1 MTTVTGPDGATFNF
15 PDGTSEEEMRAA
27 LDKYYTGGPEA
38 AASRRSADRWASD
51 RTGATSKRSAWER
64 AKDNFVDSWNRGWIA
79 EGWREGYK
87 RGAESDLS
95 HRGILPENP
104 AASIGAVVGAWD
116 NIFDDKGADRNA
128 ARMIAEERARRSG
141 FDARS
146 EADPFFKAD
155 GNIVDKGVHGAA
167 ALGGT
172 LGAAALDPVS
182 YITGGE
188 SVLARMGIQAFLA
201 GATDVL
207 SQQSGIGAGVQ
218 DEYSLKQTLLSGGA
232 GAAFQGVADGIGR
245 LVKAKPKVK
254 DEPVDRL
261 FKEELDAHELV
272 TEPTLSQQN
281 YPRALPAPLKTVEP
295 EPVAAPKEG
304 SIPKP
309 EQTALVDVTAPNTS
323 EGAAKADPWEHVNWG
338 EAGSKERAAAAVNH
352 LDSLKKLIK
361 PEQVQAFV
369 RWLGKE
375 KVGATEANH
384 WNEEFFDFEK
394 LRSDPEQFIELHNAL
409 SDIFKPVYDEA
420 GDAAQTWA
428 KTRDRIDMFGIS
440 MADAIKAHSDI
451 TGEFGAAHK
460 IHALETIAMQHT
472 DNLYQSMRKLQA
484 DVEKGDLSG
493 VGAFAENVQM
503 TALFDAMAAG
513 AKSEIGRALN
523 IMKMAKKRAKLMND
537 INGQM
542 AALHEALGGKGAT
555 PDAEKLKEVLGKF
568 AKAYQSKGAA
578 GLKDEIRK
586 ARTMGFWDYFGY
598 AATGNL
604 LANPATF
611 LRNTIGTGLHAVI
624 QVGERYVGAS
634 VGAARNVSPWRTAER
649 VTFRE
654 ANAYA
659 AAIASALHDG
669 LTAGARGFKHSISMS
684 DGASS
689 VEATNAIPFAITPER
704 RAKWR
709 SDPLRSLPDMVG
721 AGYFSLIRNLAY
733 RPMVAADEFYKTV
746 ARRMQIA
753 ALATREAAYRSARV
767 GGKESEKVFKDTIA
781 AIASD
786 PTDAAMKRAAE
797 FFDNNTIYD
806 PSQVQIGAYRPDP
819 SASPE
824 QRNLEINAEEAALIL
839 KSIDIQRMAEDHARM
854 VAFQNGGPQIAALTK
869 ALSMVPIIKYLY
881 VPFLKTPLLLTK
893 AGLIDR
899 NPVLAPFTK
908 EGKSAFKHLM
918 AAQSDIDAR
927 LGRGG
932 GEADLVMARMVT
944 GGGFLMGAWMM
955 AANGLLVGDRNPVER
970 QDGIPP
976 NSLKI
981 GDTWVQ
987 ISPLSPLAEPLML
1000 VANLHKTIT
1009 EHRPDDD
1016 LAEALFGG
1024 VFAALTNAFIQKG
1037 PLAGLEDLTELF
1049 FGRAGMDD
1057 DARAKVVGKQASEKL
1072 IAALFPASAATKA
1085 LTQIVDPAMRD
1096 ANSLLDRVK
1105 QTVPTWSDQL
1115 PQRRDF
1121 LGRPIIR
1128 KPGELAIMPYKFA
1141 KETQDVMDQEFSRL
1155 AKMDP
1160 DLDIRPPSGRFNG
1173 QPVEP
1178 EERWRIAEIQGQLW
1192 RNPATGLNMEEAV
1205 RQLMFSD
1212 EYSYWPD
1219 AQRANALKELMSW
1232 YRSGASWAIR
1242 NPNSEFYMPDMVRRT
1257 GTEKLESEAAKHGWD
1272 ASVAAARGRR
1282 YGLTQEDADA
1292 WSAIL
1297 NDEPADQ

>member
-1 MTTVTGPDGATFNF
+1 MTTVTGPDGVTFNF

-27 LDKYYTGGPEA
+27 LDKHYTGGPDA
-38 AASRRSADRWASD
+38 AVSRRSADRWAAD
-51 RTGATSKRSAWER
+51 RTGATGKRSAWER
-64 AKDNFVDSWNRGWIA
+64 ASENFVDQWNRSWIA
-79 EGWREGYK
+79 EGWREGY
-87 RGAESDLS
+87 R
-95 HRGILPENP
+95 
-104 AASIGAVVGAWD
+104 
-116 NIFDDKGADRNA
+116 KGADFREPEKERPLLENPVASVSGIVA
-128 ARMIAEERARRSG
+128 ATHSLFDERGANRTADQMIAEERARREG

-146 EADPFFKAD
+146 KADPFYKAGD
-155 GNIVDKGVHGAA
+155 HVGDRVVHGGA
-167 ALGGT
+167 ALAGT

-188 SVLARMGIQAFLA
+188 SILAKVGIQAFLA
-201 GATDVL
+201 GATDVV
-207 SQQSGIGAGVQ
+207 SQQSGVGAGVQ
-218 DEYSLKQTLLSGGA
+218 DEYSLKQTLLSGAA
-232 GAAFQGVADGIGR
+232 GGAFQGVAEGVGR
-245 LVKAKPKVK
+245 LLKAKPSIK

-272 TEPTLSQQN
+272 AEPTLSQQEF
-281 YPRALPAPLKTVEP
+281 ASLPVPAKQPQPELAQPTTNSEAPSP
-295 EPVAAPKEG
+295 
-304 SIPKP
+304 
-309 EQTALVDVTAPNTS
+309 TALVEITS
-323 EGAAKADPWEHVNWG
+323 PEPGASGAKQGDPWDQVDWG
-338 EAGSKERAAAAVNH
+338 EAGSKERAAAAVGH
-352 LDSLKKLIK
+352 LDSLKKFIK
-361 PEQVQAFV
+361 PEQVQTFV

-420 GDAAQTWA
+420 GDAAQSWS
-428 KTRDRIDMFGIS
+428 KTRDRIDLFGIS

-472 DNLYQSMRKLQA
+472 DNLYQAMVKLQK

-493 VGAFAENVQM
+493 VGAFAESVQM

-542 AALHEALGGKGAT
+542 ASLNEALGGKGGT
-555 PDAEKLKEVLGKF
+555 PDAEKLKAVLGKF
-568 AKAYQSKGAA
+568 AKAYQKKGAA

-586 ARTMGFWDYFGY
+586 ARTLGFWDYFGY

-604 LANPATF
+604 LSNPATF

-624 QVGERYVGAS
+624 QVGERYVGA
-634 VGAARNVSPWRTAER
+634 GIGTARNMSPWRTTER
-649 VTFRE
+649 ITFRE

-659 AAIASALHDG
+659 AAIASALSDG
-669 LTAGARGFKHSISMS
+669 FQAGAAGFKHSISMS

-709 SDPLRSLPDMVG
+709 SDPLRSLPDI
-721 AGYFSLIRNLAY
+721 AASGYFSLIRNMSY

-746 ARRMQIA
+746 AKRMQIA

-767 GGKESEKVFKDTIA
+767 GGKESEKVFKDTLA

-806 PSQVQIGAYRPDP
+806 PSQVQVGAYRPDP

-824 QRNLEINAEEAALIL
+824 QTSLEMNAEQASLIL

-854 VAFQNGGPQIAALTK
+854 VAFQNGGPKIAALSK
-869 ALSMVPIIKYLY
+869 ALGMVPLIKYLY

-908 EGKSAFKHLM
+908 EGKEAFRHLV
-918 AAQSDIDAR
+918 AAQADIDAR
-927 LGRGG
+927 LERGG
-932 GEADLVMARMVT
+932 AEADMVLARMVS
-944 GGGFLMGAWMM
+944 GGGFLMGAWM
-955 AANGLLVGDRNPVER
+955 AAENGLLVGDRKPVER

-976 NSLKI
+976 NSIKV

-1049 FGRAGMDD
+1049 FGRAGIDD
-1057 DARAKVVGKQASEKL
+1057 DARAKAVGKQASEKL
-1072 IAALFPASAATKA
+1072 IAALVPVSAATRA
-1085 LTQIVDPAMRD
+1085 VTQLADPAVRD

-1105 QTVPTWSDQL
+1105 QTTPTWSEQL

-1121 LGRPIIR
+1121 LGRPVVR
-1128 KPGELAIMPYKFA
+1128 KPGEQAIMPYKFA
-1141 KETQDVMDQEFSRL
+1141 QETEDQMDQEFSRL

-1160 DLDIRPPSGRFNG
+1160 ELDIRPPSARFNG
-1173 QPVEP
+1173 RPVEP

-1212 EYSYWPD
+1212 EYAYWPD

-1232 YRSGASWAIR
+1232 YRTGASWAIR
-1242 NPNSEFYMPDMVRRT
+1242 NPNSVFYMPDMVRRT
-1257 GTEKLESEAAKHGWD
+1257 GMEKLEDEAAKHGWD
-1272 ASVAAARGRR
+1272 SSSAAARGRR

-1292 WSAIL
+1292 WASLL
-1297 NDEPADQ
+1297 NEEAGP